1 MLSRLEVT
9 ASLSDKIFLGSRTA
23 QLEIGDIPPN
33 ISRINLSVDS
43 NNYYTAGDDTGRV
56 LEASCPWGSQAMAN
70 SILAA
75 VKNYSY
81 QPYTA
86 EDALLDPAAELGDAV
101 TVGGI
106 YSVISSVNMDFDRA
120 CAPTISAPESDEIDD
135 EYPYESRERRE
146 TNRQLAQTRSLI
158 SKTSEQILL
167 QVENEINGLSASIDL
182 QLDSITSTVQGQ
194 GGQIS
199 SIQQTVSSI
208 TQQITGINGD
218 ISSIEQYVDS
228 ITLSVSNGSTSS
240 TISLKAGSTT
250 IASQTITMSG
260 LVTFTGL
267 SNGTTTINGACIKTG
282 TISANRL
289 DLTGA
294 ITFSDL
300 STSVQNDINDAYSMA
315 QDAQDIAWDVD
326 DTVSGWT
333 YRGTT
338 KIDGSMIETGTVMAS
353 YLIGGNVRL
362 LTSSERIAGEIG
374 ITGASSSTYKVV
386 IAGAGALELVAEDG
400 DVYIESTYGYVTLD
414 GGEGITCMND
424 FYPSRDSY
432 YDLGTGSF
440 YWDTIYAN
448 TSQATTSDRNKKNTI
463 TYNMAPYEALFDALR
478 PTPYKLNNGTS
489 GRTHLGLI
497 SQDVEEALTACGLTD
512 MDFAGFI
519 KSPAVDETKQE
530 TGEYNYALRY
540 GEFIAMLIHEVQ
552 MLKARVAELEAA

>member
-1 MLSRLEVT
+1 MSEKFFVGLDVT
-9 ASLSDKIFLGSRTA
+9 GFENTGKYR
-23 QLEIGDIPPN
+23 P
-33 ISRINLSVDS
+33 ISRVTLWVDDS
-43 NNYYTAGDDTGRV
+43 NCLTAGDDTG
-56 LEASCPWGSQAMAN
+56 LEVEADCPHATQAMVNALLAQLQGYQYQSFSADAAN
-70 SILAA
+70 
-75 VKNYSY
+75 
-81 QPYTA
+81 
-86 EDALLDPAAELGDAV
+86 LDPAAELGDGV
-101 TVGGI
+101 TVSGV
-106 YSVISSVNMDFDRA
+106 YSTLSRLSDDGNGFPD
-120 CAPTISAPESDEIDD
+120 ISAPGEVALEE
-135 EYPYESRERRE
+135 EYPSAGPMTQEF
-146 TNRQLAQTRSLI
+146 NRQIAETRSTI

-182 QLDSITSTVQGQ
+182 QLESITSTVQGQ

-282 TISANRL
+282 YISADRL

-300 STSVQNDINDAYSMA
+300 STSVQNDINDAYTMA
-315 QDAQDIAWDVD
+315 QDAQDLAYDVD

-414 GGEGITCMND
+414 GADGVTCMND

>member
-1 MLSRLEVT
+1 MSEKFFVGLDVT
-9 ASLSDKIFLGSRTA
+9 GFENTGKYR
-23 QLEIGDIPPN
+23 P
-33 ISRINLSVDS
+33 ISRVTLWVDDS
-43 NNYYTAGDDTGRV
+43 SCLTAGDDTG
-56 LEASCPWGSQAMAN
+56 LEVEADCPHATQAMVNALLAQLQGYQYQSFSADAAN
-70 SILAA
+70 
-75 VKNYSY
+75 
-81 QPYTA
+81 
-86 EDALLDPAAELGDAV
+86 LDPAAELGDGV
-101 TVGGI
+101 TVSGV
-106 YSVISSVNMDFDRA
+106 YSTLSRLSDDGNGFPD
-120 CAPTISAPESDEIDD
+120 ISAPGEVALEE
-135 EYPYESRERRE
+135 EYPSAGPMTQEF
-146 TNRQLAQTRSLI
+146 NRQIAETRSTI
-158 SKTSEQILL
+158 SKTAEQILL
-167 QVENEINGLSASIDL
+167 QVENELEGLSASIDL
-182 QLDSITSTVQGQ
+182 RLDSITSTVQGQ

-228 ITLSVSNGSTSS
+228 ITLSVFNGSTSS

-250 IASQTITMSG
+250 IASQTIEMNG

-300 STSVQNDINDAYSMA
+300 STSVQNDINDAYTMA

-424 FYPSRDSY
+424 LYPSRDSY